1 MGKIHCPLFA
11 FAHGIEIPDIK
22 TIRSISIRHR
32 FDTFVSDRCLIN
44 IDPRVLAIW
53 DTASGYGLSYPRQ
66 QSKRGVYINLNRR
79 ETYTHEFRYEDRDEI
94 GNPLVSLLLSGSFSH
109 DDNAIC
115 YKCISQRPMGN
126 SMITIELYTRK
137 QRCHDIMYSGNNYPT
152 SLLQFAFHNDYEYR
166 FCLHNEPSVRLL
178 TNLPLDKMTVISQT
192 TISNAFLWMK
202 SFASWLQFHWSL
214 LLRVQLTIT
223 QHWLI

>member
-1 MGKIHCPLFA
+1 M
-11 FAHGIEIPDIK
+11 
-22 TIRSISIRHR
+22 
-32 FDTFVSDRCLIN
+32 SDRCLIN

-53 DTASGYGLSYPRQ
+53 DTASGYGLSYSRQ
-66 QSKRGVYINLNRR
+66 QSKRGVSDNLNRR

-152 SLLQFAFHNDYEYR
+152 SLLQFAFHNDYDYR

-202 SFASWLQFHWSL
+202 SFCILITISL
-214 LLRVQLTIT
+214 KFAPKGSIDNNPALVDIVAWRRIGDKPLSNQMLTRFIDAYMR
-223 QHWLI
+223 H